1 MGTKLF
7 HKAVRIQIG
16 RVDRDRIVVG
26 TKDAAKIL
34 LHDWPTT
41 DNPKRVAAMK
51 ACLELIN
58 GRKPPLVA
66 RAAFVAA
73 AKDAGVYLGGYERS

>member
-1 MGTKLF
+1 MATKLF
-7 HKAVRIQIG
+7 RKAVRIQIG

-34 LHDWPTT
+34 LRDWPAT
-41 DNPKRVAAMK
+41 DNPKRVLAMK
-51 ACLELIN
+51 ACLEVIN
-58 GRKPPLVA
+58 GRKPPYVA

-73 AKDAGVYLGGYERS
+73 AKDAGVYLGDYDLN

>member
-7 HKAVRIQIG
+7 RKAVRIQFG

-26 TKDAAKIL
+26 TKDAAQIL
-34 LHDWPTT
+34 LRDWPTA
-41 DNPKRVAAMK
+41 DNPKRVTAMK
-51 ACLELIN
+51 ACLDVIK
-58 GRKPPLVA
+58 GKKTPSVA

-73 AKDAGVYLGGYERS
+73 AKDAGVYLGDYDPG